1 MYTAPVH
8 QVVMLVLEKKCPKSI
23 TVKLVFINKND
34 SVAQYS
40 SIYALVRFFCQVTVN
55 NKLILTNIIV
65 LFFR

>member
-1 MYTAPVH
+1 MDFFLLFYGKVSIYTAPVH

-40 SIYALVRFFCQVTVN
+40 RIYALVRFFV
-55 NKLILTNIIV
+55 KSL
-65 LFFR
+65 